1 VSGTTR
7 ILGRLAVAAGA
18 AVAARALFAGSG
30 SLPAAARRDL
40 ERTNHR
46 GEPVSLVSGSVLTL
60 AATAAAAVGAPNGR
74 LRTAAVVAGLGAGA
88 VGLYDDIVGAR
99 PDQRRDKGFRGH
111 LGALREGR
119 VSAGLV
125 KVAGIGLAGLV
136 AGRAVAKGPV
146 DALIAGGVIAGT
158 ANLVNLLDLRPG
170 RAIKAGLLIGA
181 PLAAGPAG
189 GLVAGP
195 LGAAAALLPEDLDER
210 TMLGDAGANALGAL
224 LGLGIAASTG
234 TKGRAAV
241 LAALVALTAVSE
253 KVSFTKVIER
263 TPVLRELDGLGRRA
277 PAVKAAEAAPVFDA
291 EALAELV
298 DRGEQVDAAA
308 VDAPAGRHH
317 ADAVRHAEQGDR
329 SAPGV
334 GGESEGQPSS
344 GTSPARAPGR

>member
-1 VSGTTR
+1 M
-7 ILGRLAVAAGA
+7 
-18 AVAARALFAGSG
+18 
-30 SLPAAARRDL
+30 
-40 ERTNHR
+40 
-46 GEPVSLVSGSVLTL
+46 

-136 AGRAVAKGPV
+136 AGRAVSKRPV
-146 DALIAGGVIAGT
+146 DALLAGGVIAGT

-170 RAIKAGLLIGA
+170 RAIKAGLIIGA
-181 PLAAGPAG
+181 PLVAGPAG

-241 LAALVALTAVSE
+241 LAALVALTAASE
-253 KVSFTKVIER
+253 KVSFTKVIAR

-277 PAVKAAEAAPVFDA
+277 PAAKPAEVAPVVDA

-298 DRGEQVDAAA
+298 DRGEQGDDALAELVDRGQQADDA
-308 VDAPAGRHH
+308 APAGRHH
-317 ADAVRHAEQGDR
+317 ADAVRHAEPGGR
-329 SAPGV
+329 SAPDLTGT
-334 GGESEGQPSS
+334 EGQTGSA
-344 GTSPARAPGR
+344 TSPARAPGH